1 MVKQNNRT
9 GGMQMQRALIML
21 LATFGPWYALGQE
34 LPELASP
41 SSASGNP
48 TTARFFGGA
57 SADNGE
63 TYGSSFDFNT
73 PLDISGSIQVE
84 QAHINTVGNLY
95 IVVLLG
101 EDYLYRDSEGNY
113 QAWASS

>member
-1 MVKQNNRT
+1 MVKQTNRT
-9 GGMQMQRALIML
+9 GGMQMQRTLMIL

-63 TYGSSFDFNT
+63 TFGSSFDFNT
-73 PLDISGSIQVE
+73 PLDISGSIQIE
-84 QAHINTVGNLY
+84 ESHINTVGNLY
-95 IVVLLG
+95 IGVLLG

-113 QAWASS
+113 QA